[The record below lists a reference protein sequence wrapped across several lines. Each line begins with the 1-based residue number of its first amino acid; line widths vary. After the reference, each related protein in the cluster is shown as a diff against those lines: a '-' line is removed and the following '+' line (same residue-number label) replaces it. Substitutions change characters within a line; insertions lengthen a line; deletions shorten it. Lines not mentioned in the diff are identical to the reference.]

1 MPHPACREIQNKFIF
16 EFGWSF
22 FFTLALFDCLR
33 QHCCKRTNSQA
44 FIIVPWKGWPL
55 LLPSGT
61 PHSSTA
67 YWKATQS
74 AQESWTISQFMIS
87 QPFKGWFNI
96 CLRGSGKFPENKK
109 DERTPPRPPNNETKP
124 KRESSVVYLTFNA
137 LVGELCPKIRSIY

>member
-1 MPHPACREIQNKFIF
+1 MMNVILGWFKLKYWMKRHIQHAEKFKTSLF
-16 EFGWSF
+16 LNLGGHF
-22 FFTLALFDCLR
+22 FLSLALFDCLR

-96 CLRGSGKFPENKK
+96 CLRGSGKLPENKK
-109 DERTPPRPPNNETKP
+109 EEREKKLNKTKQ
-124 KRESSVVYLTFNA
+124 KKGVKCCLAN
-137 LVGELCPKIRSIY
+137 L